1 VLQRAVDGAFFECRR
16 RDRDVD
22 TAAAADGDSAVAS
35 APRDAAT
42 HRDDAGTSATLSLS
56 LATAARTNDALPPP
70 PPPPPPPPRPRT
82 APSRDGGDGV
92 FHFSTVS
99 DASLVRVLCC
109 FLRAFKL
116 THAAHSRCGLC
127 SQRFVTM
134 ASQAVAPLPVPDSV
148 ATAACASTELAD
160 HVRAHIAAIDAC
172 RNEESRP
179 GFSNHVVSVA

>member
-1 VLQRAVDGAFFECRR
+1 MLQRAVDAVFFECRR
-16 RDRDVD
+16 RDVD
-22 TAAAADGDSAVAS
+22 TGTAAAADGDSAVAS

-56 LATAARTNDALPPP
+56 LATAARTSDA
-70 PPPPPPPPRPRT
+70 PPPPPPPRPRT
-82 APSRDGGDGV
+82 APSRNGGDGV

-99 DASLVRVLCC
+99 DASLVRVLCR
-109 FLRAFKL
+109 FSRAFKL

-134 ASQAVAPLPVPDSV
+134 ASQAVAALPVPESV
-148 ATAACASTELAD
+148 ATAACASTELAE

-179 GFSNHVVSVA
+179 GLSNHVVSVA

>member
-1 VLQRAVDGAFFECRR
+1 VLQRAVDAAFFECRR

-42 HRDDAGTSATLSLS
+42 RPGDAATSAMLSLS
-56 LATAARTNDALPPP
+56 LATAARTNDALPP

-99 DASLVRVLCC
+99 DASLVRVLCR
-109 FLRAFKL
+109 FLRAFTL

-134 ASQAVAPLPVPDSV
+134 ASQAVAALPVPDSV